1 LSKLEQL
8 ENTVRKD
15 SFPLCKITITKNTKD
30 FNYEIVTY
38 EGVTK
43 EQIDEEIIKAIHG
56 VKGMHNEIRALKK
69 LNEEDE
75 WK

>member
-1 LSKLEQL
+1 MSKLEAL
-8 ENTVRKD
+8 EKEIRKD
-15 SFPLCKITITKNTKD
+15 SFPLCKITVTKNTKD

-38 EGVTK
+38 EGVTTDI
-43 EQIDEEIIKAIHG
+43 IDAEIVNAIHG

-69 LNEEDE
+69 LNDEDE